1 MGGGHDRSYPAR
13 LLGQAGYT
21 LVETLVVMSL
31 LVIVIG
37 SIADAFSSA
46 SHTEVDQTARASDQ
60 ESARLTLQRLRRDI
74 HCASAAQV
82 QQTRDST
89 GAVISPLGYTLN
101 LAVDPS
107 ICLAVTTSSSN
118 TVQWCTVQKDSTGKR
133 FGVYRTISGNCNASD
148 AVFQVDYVTKPDIW
162 TMVCPTSQLQAV
174 SVDMPVNRNPVT
186 RASRTYELQDTI
198 SLRNDSVLG
207 NCSTDT

>member
-1 MGGGHDRSYPAR
+1 MGGQQRSLPAR
-13 LLGQAGYT
+13 LLNQAGYT

-37 SIADAFSSA
+37 SVADAFSSA
-46 SHTEVDQTARASDQ
+46 SKTEVDQTARASDQ

-74 HCASAAQV
+74 HCASSAQV
-82 QQTRDST
+82 QKTRDVN
-89 GAVISPLGYTLN
+89 GVVVSPLGYTLS
-101 LAVDPS
+101 LAVDPN
-107 ICLAVTTSSSN
+107 ICLAVTTSTSN
-118 TVQWCTVQKDSTGKR
+118 TVQWCTVQKDSLGQR
-133 FGVYRTISGNCNASD
+133 FGVYRTITGNCNAAD

-162 TMVCPTSQLQAV
+162 SMVCPTSQLQAV

-186 RASRTYELQDTI
+186 RADRTYELQDTI
-198 SLRNDSVLG
+198 ALRNDSVLG